1 MLRAKR
7 ERRPR
12 GRDGV
17 KLEAG
22 KVRRDGPWT
31 LTVHL
36 HPARRA
42 GTIIRFK

>member
-1 MLRAKR
+1 MLGAIR
-7 ERRPR
+7 ERP
-12 GRDGV
+12 GGWDVV
-17 KLEAG
+17 KVKAG

-42 GTIIRFK
+42 IIIRFK